1 MASGEVGAHGHP
13 PAGKRE
19 RGSAHRR
26 AQPCPRAAEEGK
38 SAADGRERTEAAG
51 PPVSGRRKGP
61 RPTRSGAGRVR
72 TQEGARLD
80 AGTVPGRASPGSAGL
95 EPAALYALPRR
106 VASHQER
113 HGCAQNRL
121 LMKSLKSEARVVPW
135 RRRGGCSPAPTA
147 APPRFRLLFR
157 QPVGSS
163 PIGQFKPP
171 PEPLGFRHLGPAPS
185 VTEMPR
191 PTGGRSAHFRV
202 TRLVHLPVV
211 RETRDASRSGQ
222 PDLEDPPF
230 RPRRP
235 LRHFALVVLT
245 PEPQRAPLE
254 TQ

>member
-1 MASGEVGAHGHP
+1 MASGEDGAHGHP
-13 PAGKRE
+13 PAGKRG

-26 AQPCPRAAEEGK
+26 AQPCPRTAEEGK
-38 SAADGRERTEAAG
+38 SAADGPERTEAAG

-80 AGTVPGRASPGSAGL
+80 SGTVPGRASPGSAGL

-135 RRRGGCSPAPTA
+135 RRRGGCSPAPAA

-191 PTGGRSAHFRV
+191 PTRGRSAHFLV
-202 TRLVHLPVV
+202 TRPVHRPVV
-211 RETRDASRSGQ
+211 RETRDASRASRPG
-222 PDLEDPPF
+222 LAPPF
-230 RPRRP
+230 RPPSP
-235 LRHFALVVLT
+235 LRHFALVLLN
-245 PEPQRAPLE
+245 PEP
-254 TQ
+254 